1 MAEFGEIL
9 RNIGEFGSFQKVTLF
24 ALCFPN
30 VILPFHFASV
40 FFIQSDP
47 ERHCNTDW
55 ILRADPNLTTDEQL
69 NLTLPREEDG
79 TFSRCQMF
87 VPVDWDIGAIRE
99 YGLNETTGC
108 NNGWVYGKTLYDATI
123 VTDVS
128 DRSVSWPFMIQILNY
143 LHKILFFLLTIWFN
157 VPTV

>member
-1 MAEFGEIL
+1 MSDFGEIL
-9 RNIGEFGSFQKVTLF
+9 RNIGEFGLFQKVTLF

-30 VILPFHFASV
+30 LILPFHFASV

-55 ILRADPNLTTDEQL
+55 ILRADPSLTLGEQL
-69 NLTLPREEDG
+69 NLTLPREHDG

-87 VPVDWDIGAIRE
+87 KPVDWDISDIRE
-99 YGLNETTGC
+99 RGLNETTGC
-108 NNGWVYGKTLYDATI
+108 QDGWVYDKSLYQATI

-128 DRSVSWPFMIQILNY
+128 NAHEDYPV
-143 LHKILFFLLTIWFN
+143 KIPLKVFF
-157 VPTV
+157 TVRVFCPVV

>member
-1 MAEFGEIL
+1 MALFKEIL
-9 RNIGEFGSFQKVTLF
+9 RNIGEFGLFQKITLF

-30 VILPFHFASV
+30 IILTFHFASV
-40 FFIQSDP
+40 FFVQSDP

-87 VPVDWDIGAIRE
+87 IPVDWDISAIRE
-99 YGLNETTGC
+99 YGLNETTRC
-108 NNGWVYGKTLYDATI
+108 QNGWVYYNTLYDATI

-128 DRSVSWPFMIQILNY
+128 DRATSFYKKCIS
-143 LHKILFFLLTIWFN
+143 
-157 VPTV
+157 